1 MDPIDSVR
9 ISYLSRLEQLTSF
22 LDYLSVI
29 VRQFLWLVCILLFFA
44 VRSIYADPWATVDKI
59 LELCKI
65 EMS

>member
-29 VRQFLWLVCILLFFA
+29 VRQFLRLLIL
-44 VRSIYADPWATVDKI
+44 SIYADPWAPIDKI
-59 LELCKI
+59 LEQCKI